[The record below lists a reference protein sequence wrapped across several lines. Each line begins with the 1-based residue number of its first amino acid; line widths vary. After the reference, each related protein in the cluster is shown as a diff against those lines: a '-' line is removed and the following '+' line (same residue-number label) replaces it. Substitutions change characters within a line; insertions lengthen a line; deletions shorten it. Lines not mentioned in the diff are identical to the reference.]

1 MLNLKLKNMKL
12 SLLRDEFEL
21 NDSEIVQ
28 ALVNLSSR
36 NPEKMVKGHTFF
48 SNMILNMT
56 IDMLSIRHQ
65 VFEDPEKIIADVPDK
80 NEMLLD
86 MIEAAVQNLQAN
98 SFVDID
104 CTALSKQD
112 FDNKSDQEAA
122 EIIVANADRVNLFLI
137 IG

>member
-1 MLNLKLKNMKL
+1 MKL
-12 SLLRDEFEL
+12 SLLRDEFQL
-21 NDSEIVQ
+21 NDAEIVQ

-36 NPEKMVKGHTFF
+36 NPERMVKGHTFF

-56 IDMLSIRHQ
+56 IDTFSVRQEVL
-65 VFEDPEKIIADVPDK
+65 VNPEKPISNTQEK
-80 NEMLLD
+80 NEVLLD
-86 MIEAAVQNLQAN
+86 VIDSAVSNIQAN

-104 CTALSKQD
+104 CTSLSKED
-112 FDNKSDQEAA
+112 FTGKNDHECA

>member
-1 MLNLKLKNMKL
+1 MLNLKPKNMKL
-12 SLLRDEFEL
+12 SLLRDEFQL
-21 NDSEIVQ
+21 NDSEIIE

-56 IDMLSIRHQ
+56 IDMFSIRHT
-65 VFEDPEKIIADVPDK
+65 VLKDPENMPDK
-80 NEMLLD
+80 NDLLLN
-86 MIEAAVQNLQAN
+86 MIEAAVDNLQAN

-104 CTALSKQD
+104 CTALSKED
-112 FDNKSDQEAA
+112 FDGKNDQEAA
-122 EIIVANADRVNLFLI
+122 EIIVANANRVNLFLI